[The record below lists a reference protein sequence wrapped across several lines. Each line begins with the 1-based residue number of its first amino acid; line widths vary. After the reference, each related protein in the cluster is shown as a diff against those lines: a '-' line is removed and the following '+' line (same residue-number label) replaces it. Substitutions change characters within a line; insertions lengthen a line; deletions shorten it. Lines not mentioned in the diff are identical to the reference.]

1 VGVQS
6 VSYSKNLKLDVWM
19 MDDERP
25 HMKKKVEEKV
35 NSL

>member
-1 VGVQS
+1 
-6 VSYSKNLKLDVWM
+6 

-35 NSL
+35 KSLYSADTIRYGRN